1 MTDKPAGKAEPP
13 AEDVPEA
20 EGAIEPGS
28 PGWQPGRPE
37 KRSDRTSGPTC
48 PYRGF

>member
-1 MTDKPAGKAEPP
+1 MTDKPAGKAGDPT
-13 AEDVPEA
+13 EDAPEA
-20 EGAIEPGS
+20 AETKPGS
-28 PGWQPGRPE
+28 PGWVPGRPE